1 MRCTE
6 RRKKSSLRSTSH
18 GVMHSGPRM
27 SPRIKQRQSRLTKF
41 FFILLKRQ
49 MNVAKSK
56 MKSKNL
62 LPDHFRQYFWDSP
75 FSGRELIDWPEHT
88 IERVLEYAQ
97 WKDVRLLREIVGDK
111 AIRDVIISSRKL
123 SPRTVNIWSILL
135 RIPRSKISCFRKPS
149 HMMPLG

>member
-75 FSGRELIDWPEHT
+75 FSGRELIDWPDHT
-88 IERVLEYAQ
+88 IERVLEYGQ
-97 WKDVRLLREIVGDK
+97 WKDVRYLSEVVGDK
-111 AIRDVIISSRKL
+111 VIKNVVIASRRL
-123 SPRTVNIWSILL
+123 SPRTVNLWSLL
-135 RIPRSKISCFRKPS
+135 LGISRGKTFCFQKPS
-149 HMMPLG
+149 HPIPLG